1 MGEKLLLND
10 KLAMKILKIRH
21 VLLLLALFLLISG
34 SAFAAP
40 ANFPAPKGAVNDYAG
55 VITPSYAQQM
65 EDLSREVWEKTGA
78 SVVVAVME
86 SIGDHDPADYA
97 NRLYQAW
104 GIGEKGKDK
113 GVLIFLAIKERKV
126 RIETGYGV
134 EGILPDGLV
143 GEILDRYVVPS
154 LKDGEYG
161 KGLANGVAAVA
172 SVIAKDARVNLTG
185 VPALSMPQEKI

>member
-55 VITPSYAQQM
+55 VITPSYAQKM